1 MLTHPLRRRAV
12 RSAARPAEMC
22 AALFLLTTSGQALG
36 QSIFVEQFQNGA
48 WRSAPGFG
56 PAGGSGVPSGSNI
69 TLDLAG
75 SETIRIFAD
84 NPAATDIGVITV
96 NAPAGATPT
105 VLVAANAGPGVS
117 EAAPIGSSAARSIE
131 GIIVPRGATVQ
142 VHAGTITG
150 VGIEAGRVARLDLTG
165 DLDGP
170 VIHWGRSGD
179 TQPGVAMIN
188 VDGSITPNGSVVAV
202 NGQIDAID
210 VDGDVLGDVAAQ
222 NGGIVSFDVA
232 GSIGNETNAPTIYAW
247 SGDEVH
253 AIRTL
258 LVGGSIGTASNP
270 ARILASGPIVRIE
283 TDAFHAHF
291 DALLNPADRGFL
303 GGLIVREGDVTGSV
317 LVEELTSF
325 GGWSEAPCVISVPG
339 DLDATIVMNR
349 YVRNEN
355 PFGAEIDIAGGM
367 SADSLI
373 SVGGMTNQA
382 PALAGAEIRI
392 GAPQGLAG
400 QIIIANSED
409 DPFDLSD
416 TIRLAGDGLAVT
428 PNAKYPPQLFAELGG
443 GSVGIA
449 PFNFHSFESFPQH
462 NETIDL
468 EPGSSLVG
476 AVVRLYG
483 PTFGIAPEFVV
494 EHLADGASSW
504 TDRSADFMVIAAS
517 AESEATREVRIE
529 ALGSA
534 SFEPGQWRMR
544 PVDDTL
550 RCAFTIGLP
559 SIGFESEYADDT
571 YRFNVRLD
579 CDDTGGR
586 TGLQTDLND
595 LRGQDV
601 EDYVTPVD
609 PGTNPCP

>member
-1 MLTHPLRRRAV
+1 MLTNPLRRNAV
-12 RSAARPAEMC
+12 RSATLLLL
-22 AALFLLTTSGQALG
+22 AASGQAVG

-69 TLDLAG
+69 TLDLNS

-96 NAPAGATPT
+96 TAPAGATPT
-105 VLVAANAGPGVS
+105 VLVAANTGPGVN
-117 EAAPIGSSAARSIE
+117 EAAPIGSPAARSVG
-131 GIIVPRGATVQ
+131 GIIVPRSATVQ
-142 VHAGTITG
+142 VHAGTLTG
-150 VGIEAGRVARLDLTG
+150 VGIEAGRVVRLDLTG

-170 VIHWGRSGD
+170 VIHWGRSGM
-179 TQPGVAMIN
+179 TQPGVAAIN

-210 VDGDVLGDVAAQ
+210 VEGDVLGDVAAQ
-222 NGGIVSFDVA
+222 NGGIISFDVA
-232 GSIGNETNAPTIYAW
+232 GSIGNESNAPTIYAW

-258 LVGGSIGTASNP
+258 LVGGSIGTATNP
-270 ARILASGPIVRIE
+270 PRILASGPVVRIE

-303 GGLIVREGDVTGSV
+303 GGIIVREGDLTGSV
-317 LVEELTSF
+317 IVEELTSF

-339 DLDATIVMNR
+339 DLDATLVMNR

-355 PFGAEIDIAGGM
+355 PLGPEINIAGGM

-373 SVGGMTNQA
+373 SLGGMTNQA
-382 PALAGAEIRI
+382 PSLPGAEIRI

-400 QIIIANSED
+400 QIIIVDSED

-416 TIRLAGDGLAVT
+416 TIRLAGDGLTVT
-428 PNAKYPPQLFAELGG
+428 PNAKYPPQLYAELGG
-443 GSVGIA
+443 GSIGIA

-483 PTFGIAPEFVV
+483 PTFGVAPEFVI
-494 EHLADGASSW
+494 EHRAEGAASW
-504 TDRSADFMVIAAS
+504 TDRSGDFMV
-517 AESEATREVRIE
+517 V
-529 ALGSA
+529 
-534 SFEPGQWRMR
+534 
-544 PVDDTL
+544 
-550 RCAFTIGLP
+550 
-559 SIGFESEYADDT
+559 
-571 YRFNVRLD
+571 
-579 CDDTGGR
+579 
-586 TGLQTDLND
+586 
-595 LRGQDV
+595 
-601 EDYVTPVD
+601 
-609 PGTNPCP
+609 